1 MCNKYLLLV
10 LVFLITGNTLLS
22 QNIKIDKFYTDPF
35 DISASTNTRKDLNGK
50 NCALLKIQFVG
61 NITDIEG
68 NVIGEP
74 IKQSN
79 EMWIYLS
86 PGTRFIKI
94 KAEKHNPI
102 LIQFN
107 AYNIKQVESNQTY
120 ILILDSDLPADILLS
135 SGIQYAPMM
144 SEKDALFPSW
154 IENVNN
160 NGYWLG
166 ISPPSINRIQARRMA
181 LTNALLSYLF
191 ATGKARIK
199 SYIEENFRES
209 EEKNTR
215 EYMFMET
222 TTALL
227 KHFRTDIINEYY
239 NHRGEYIIACNIH
252 EDDSSEDS
260 LCIQKRITC
269 INELTEINSKITLH
283 TESESLSILFNHNED
298 TQISSF
304 YFEDDKNSIYPT
316 SHQAT
321 DYPSLSFMPNHDR
334 KEDFFNTEINNS
346 LGFTQFE
353 ILNML
358 PLIADS
364 IKVTTLSI
372 IDKKE
377 IGNKLY
383 TDISEK
389 ANFTGNGKSVPVKLI
404 PENLYKD
411 KLRYQVYQS
420 GPLQHKDSIVSFPG
434 YLPIIKEPLL
444 LSKEISF
451 YNAIKNLTRTY
462 TQNILNSY
470 SAEDILSD
478 ISSTLLPYLITDFCI
493 DWCFNTNKRNE
504 ATMPPFIKI
513 LYNQSSIKEVKK

>member
-1 MCNKYLLLV
+1 MCNRYLLLILLF
-10 LVFLITGNTLLS
+10 LVTGNTLLS

-35 DISASTNTRKDLNGK
+35 DISASTNMRKDLNGK
-50 NCALLKIQFVG
+50 NCALLKIQFIG

-68 NVIGEP
+68 NVIGAP
-74 IKQSN
+74 FKQSN
-79 EMWIYLS
+79 EMWVYLS
-86 PGTRFIKI
+86 SGTRFIKI

-120 ILILDSDLPADILLS
+120 ILILDSDLPAGILLS

-199 SYIEENFRES
+199 SYIEENDRES

-215 EYMFMET
+215 KYMFMET

-227 KHFRTDIINEYY
+227 KYFRTDIINEYY

-252 EDDSSEDS
+252 EDNSSEDS
-260 LCIQKRITC
+260 ICIQKRITC
-269 INELTEINSKITLH
+269 INELTEINNKITLH
-283 TESESLSILFNHNED
+283 TESESLSILFNYDED
-298 TQISSF
+298 TQTSSF

-321 DYPSLSFMPNHDR
+321 DYPSLSFMSNHDQ
-334 KEDFFNTEINNS
+334 KEFFFNTEINNS

-364 IKVTTLSI
+364 IEVSTLSMMDEKQ
-372 IDKKE
+372 IDR
-377 IGNKLY
+377 KLY
-383 TDISEK
+383 R
-389 ANFTGNGKSVPVKLI
+389 NFYKKNIFIVNGKFVHVKFML
-404 PENLYKD
+404 E
-411 KLRYQVYQS
+411 KLNKNELQYQIRKS
-420 GPLQHKDSIVSFPG
+420 GSLQHKDSIVSLPG
-434 YLPIIKEPLL
+434 YPSIIKKPLL
-444 LSKEISF
+444 LSKEVSF
-451 YNAIKNLTRTY
+451 YSTMGRLANYYKV
-462 TQNILNSY
+462 NIQASS
-470 SAEDILSD
+470 SAN
-478 ISSTLLPYLITDFCI
+478 ISSTKVSTVSPYLITNFCI
-493 DWCFNTNKRNE
+493 DWRFNTNKRNE
-504 ATMPPFIKI
+504 TTISPFIEI
-513 LYNQSSIKEVKK
+513 LYDQSSIKEVKK

>member
-10 LVFLITGNTLLS
+10 LMFLITGNILLS
-22 QNIKIDKFYTDPF
+22 QNIKIEKFYTDPF

-68 NVIGEP
+68 NVIGAP

-79 EMWIYLS
+79 EMWVYLS
-86 PGTRFIKI
+86 SGTRFIKI
-94 KAEKHNPI
+94 KADKHNPI

-107 AYNIKQVESNQTY
+107 TYNIRQVESNQTY
-120 ILILDSDLPADILLS
+120 ILILGSDLPADILLS

-215 EYMFMET
+215 KYMFMET

-260 LCIQKRITC
+260 ICIQKRITC
-269 INELTEINSKITLH
+269 INELTEINNKITLH
-283 TESESLSILFNHNED
+283 TESENLSILFNHNED

-316 SHQAT
+316 NHQAT

-334 KEDFFNTEINNS
+334 KED
-346 LGFTQFE
+346 LCYR
-353 ILNML
+353 IL
-358 PLIADS
+358 
-364 IKVTTLSI
+364 
-372 IDKKE
+372 
-377 IGNKLY
+377 
-383 TDISEK
+383 
-389 ANFTGNGKSVPVKLI
+389 
-404 PENLYKD
+404 
-411 KLRYQVYQS
+411 
-420 GPLQHKDSIVSFPG
+420 
-434 YLPIIKEPLL
+434 
-444 LSKEISF
+444 
-451 YNAIKNLTRTY
+451 
-462 TQNILNSY
+462 
-470 SAEDILSD
+470 
-478 ISSTLLPYLITDFCI
+478 
-493 DWCFNTNKRNE
+493 
-504 ATMPPFIKI
+504 
-513 LYNQSSIKEVKK
+513 